1 MTYQHLSQLS
11 KEVRTRWTSGRLGRY
26 PRTLGFGRFGADILI
41 GNFGNAGYF
50 AGWINAFD
58 GHRESHELRN
68 KKGQPISIDGLWSLV
83 FGTFRNSDGDTM
95 YFTAGPKNQT
105 NGLFGKITPA
115 P

>member
-1 MTYQHLSQLS
+1 
-11 KEVRTRWTSGRLGRY
+11 
-26 PRTLGFGRFGADILI
+26 
-41 GNFGNAGYF
+41 
-50 AGWINAFD
+50 
-58 GHRESHELRN
+58 
-68 KKGQPISIDGLWSLV
+68 LV

>member
-1 MTYQHLSQLS
+1 V
-11 KEVRTRWTSGRLGRY
+11 EPSGRSILLSAPWGVTRA
-26 PRTLGFGRFGADILI
+26 PLGFGRFGGDILI

-58 GHRESHELRN
+58 SHGESHEMRN